1 MEVALLEGQ
10 TDTLGVVTPELPA
23 LTPSL
28 CRILRSADGSGEND
42 TVPAKT
48 DIHQYLPALY
58 FNKYSERLAHKVF
71 FAMFTLTDKTLIS
84 FLSTL

>member
-42 TVPAKT
+42 TVPDKKRYTA
-48 DIHQYLPALY
+48 
-58 FNKYSERLAHKVF
+58 VF
-71 FAMFTLTDKTLIS
+71 ACIIFK
-84 FLSTL
+84 